1 MKFLKQCV
9 ISTAALL
16 PFAPLASL
24 ALISAPAQAQA
35 QASHHATPRID
46 GFNVDE
52 VQSLTPGTD
61 LVFTLYGTPNGH
73 ATLHING
80 ARRLVN
86 LTEVEPGQYEGTYT
100 ISSRDT
106 LTARSSVTA
115 NLRIGNHVAS
125 TVLAESIQNSAGQ
138 AAAGQQQRA
147 ATAPKIERFDVQPS
161 ADLSGGNELKFTLM
175 GTPGGKADM
184 TIAGTTGRFFLPEV
198 RAGEYSGVYTIKRR
212 DHVLADSA
220 VTANLRVG
228 DTITSAALGK
238 SLMMANAP
246 ARQPVV
252 SRICNNCGVV
262 ESVNAIEVKGDG
274 GYLGTIGGGVV
285 GALLGSQ
292 VGGGRGK
299 TAAEIAGALGG
310 AYAGRAI
317 EGNAK
322 KVVHYETVVRLQNGA
337 MQTITTEGNPGLTIG
352 EKVRV
357 TDGQMTR
364 DQ

>member
-1 MKFLKQCV
+1 MKFLQKYV
-9 ISTAALL
+9 LSSAALL
-16 PFAPLASL
+16 PFA
-24 ALISAPAQAQA
+24 ALVPMALVSAPVQAQTNR
-35 QASHHATPRID
+35 ASPHID
-46 GFNVDE
+46 GFNVEE

-61 LVFTLYGTPNGH
+61 LTFTLYGTPNGR
-73 ATLHING
+73 ATLHIRG
-80 ARRLVN
+80 ARRLVT
-86 LTEVEPGQYEGTYT
+86 LIEVEPGQYEGTYT
-100 ISSRDT
+100 ISSRDA
-106 LTARSSVTA
+106 LTARSAVVA
-115 NLRIGNHVAS
+115 NLRVGNHVAS
-125 TVLAESIQNSAGQ
+125 SVLAESIQTTAGQ
-138 AAAGQQQRA
+138 TASAQHNGV
-147 ATAPKIERFDVQPS
+147 APKIERFEVQPAS
-161 ADLSGGNELKFTLM
+161 DLSGGNDLKFTLL

-198 RAGEYSGVYTIKRR
+198 RSGEYSGVYTIKRR

-220 VTANLRVG
+220 VTANLRLG
-228 DTITSAALGK
+228 DTITSSTLGK
-238 SLMMANAP
+238 SLMLATAP
-246 ARQPVV
+246 VRQPLARV
-252 SRICNNCGVV
+252 CNNCAVV
-262 ESVNAIEVKGDG
+262 ESVNPIEVKGDG

-310 AYAGRAI
+310 AYAGRTI
-317 EGNAK
+317 EGNVN

-337 MQTITTEGNPGLTIG
+337 TQTITTAGNPGLAVG

>member
-1 MKFLKQCV
+1 MKFLQKYV
-9 ISTAALL
+9 LSTAALL
-16 PFAPLASL
+16 PLAALSPLAL
-24 ALISAPAQAQA
+24 VSAPAQAQSNR
-35 QASHHATPRID
+35 ASPHID
-46 GFNVDE
+46 GFNVEE
-52 VQSLTPGTD
+52 VQSLAPGTD
-61 LVFTLYGTPNGH
+61 LAFTLYGTPNGR
-73 ATLHING
+73 ATLHIRG

-86 LTEVEPGQYEGTYT
+86 LAEVEPGQYEGTYT
-100 ISSRDT
+100 ISSRDA
-106 LTARSSVTA
+106 LTARSAVVA
-115 NLRIGNHVAS
+115 NLRVGNHVAS
-125 TVLAESIQNSAGQ
+125 SVLAESIQTTAGQ
-138 AAAGQQQRA
+138 NASAQQNGAG
-147 ATAPKIERFDVQPS
+147 PKIERFDVQPVS
-161 ADLSGGNELKFTLM
+161 DLSGGNELKFTLF

-184 TIAGTTGRFFLPEV
+184 TIAGASGRFFLPEV
-198 RAGEYSGVYTIKRR
+198 HNGEYAGVYTIKRR

-228 DTITSAALGK
+228 DTITSSTLGK
-238 SLMMANAP
+238 SLMLANAP
-246 ARQPVV
+246 VRQPVA
-252 SRICNNCGVV
+252 RICNNCAVV
-262 ESVNAIEVKGDG
+262 ESVNPIEVNGDG

-292 VGGGRGK
+292 VGGGRGR

-317 EGNAK
+317 EGNVK

-337 MQTITTEGNPGLTIG
+337 TQTITTEGNPGLRIG